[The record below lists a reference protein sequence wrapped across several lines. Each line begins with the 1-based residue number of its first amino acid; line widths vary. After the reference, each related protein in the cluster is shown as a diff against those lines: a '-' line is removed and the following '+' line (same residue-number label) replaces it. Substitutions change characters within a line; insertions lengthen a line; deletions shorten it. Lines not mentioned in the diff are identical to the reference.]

1 MNLPAPLEPFVL
13 TGLHVRLDPLSMSHV
28 DALVIAASVS
38 RAHYEVAVVPATL
51 EAMTAYVRGAL
62 DDQAAGTA
70 LAFATVALPSERV
83 VGSTRFMNIERWRW
97 PVKSELQRPPERPD
111 AVEIGATWL
120 AHDAQRTALN
130 TEAKLLMLSHA
141 FERWNVHRVTIKT
154 DVRNERSRAAIER
167 LGARLDGILRSHSPS
182 ATGTV
187 RDTACYSIVRS
198 EWSEV
203 RGRLEMRLARG

>member
-13 TGLHVRLDPLSMSHV
+13 AGLHVRLDPLSMSHV
-28 DALVIAASVS
+28 DALVSAASVS
-38 RAHYEVAVVPATL
+38 RVHYEVAVVPATL

-62 DDQAAGTA
+62 DDQAAGTV
-70 LAFATVALPSERV
+70 LAFATVAVPSEGV

-97 PVKSELQRPPERPD
+97 PAKSELQRPPERPD

-120 AHDAQRTALN
+120 AHDAQRTGLN

-167 LGARLDGILRSHSPS
+167 LGAKLDGILRSHSPS

-187 RDTACYSIVRS
+187 RDTAYYSIVKS